1 MLLTAFW
8 FQYSGFCFVLLCL
21 SFILNPC
28 LLLNQM
34 FGFVCSNRVR
44 IMSYDLYY
52 CTLCKCFHLHITQ
65 ELLSHGNHCRFCADV
80 NTSGGLEL
88 LLAELWRF
96 LLTMFLNFF
105 LRVFFLA
112 TGCFFNHLE
121 SCTWPFSEEFSFLFF
136 LLRHFN
142 TDLQIILAPTYK
154 PVLCPHTKDNSVK
167 ILFLGILLP
176 AVTQFVANVIRSDK
190 NNSLTNI

>member
-105 LRVFFLA
+105 LRVFFWQLA
-112 TGCFFNHLE
+112 A
-121 SCTWPFSEEFSFLFF
+121 FSIILSPVPDHFQRNFLFF

>member
-8 FQYSGFCFVLLCL
+8 FQYSGFCFVLLRL

-34 FGFVCSNRVR
+34 FGFVCSNRVC

-105 LRVFFLA
+105 LRVFFSGNWLLFQSSWVLYL
-112 TGCFFNHLE
+112 TIFRGIFF
-121 SCTWPFSEEFSFLFF
+121 FFF

-167 ILFLGILLP
+167 IVFLGILLP

>member
-8 FQYSGFCFVLLCL
+8 FQYSGFCFVLLRL

-105 LRVFFLA
+105 LRVFFSGNWLLFQSSWVLYL
-112 TGCFFNHLE
+112 TSFRGIFF
-121 SCTWPFSEEFSFLFF
+121 FFF

-167 ILFLGILLP
+167 IVFLGILLP

>member
-8 FQYSGFCFVLLCL
+8 FQYSGFCFVLLRL

-105 LRVFFLA
+105 LRVFFSGNWLLFQSSWVLYL
-112 TGCFFNHLE
+112 TSFRGIFF
-121 SCTWPFSEEFSFLFF
+121 FFF

-154 PVLCPHTKDNSVK
+154 PALCPHTKDNSVK
-167 ILFLGILLP
+167 IVFLGILLP